1 MTAMS
6 GTRLDEATASRGLAP
21 LPQPLA
27 AIVRAL
33 NAPLP
38 TLNRWFMVPVQR
50 LGLGAWI
57 GTPIGG
63 YVLLLRT
70 RGRRT
75 GLVREAP
82 LSYFVED
89 GSAWVMAGFGDRTHW
104 FRNLLADPDVEVWLP
119 GRTVRCHAEEIVDP
133 ALRAAVLPRLVRA
146 TGLPG
151 LLVGCN
157 PWTTPDAGILEHL
170 GACPWFASRRRASP
184 SWPARMTRA
193 AAPGSGARA
202 SSSRLRWGCS
212 GSCAVGGAG
221 ATCDPALP
229 PRSRGSAKPARR
241 APR

>member
-1 MTAMS
+1 MAAMT
-6 GTRLDEATASRGLAP
+6 GIRLDEATASRSLAP

-82 LSYFVED
+82 LSYLVED
-89 GSAWVMAGFGDRTHW
+89 GSAWVMAGFGDRTQW

-119 GRTVRCHAEEIVDP
+119 GRTVRCQAEEIVDP
-133 ALRAAVLPRLVRA
+133 ATRAAVLPRLVRA

-170 GACPWFASRRRASP
+170 EGVPLVRITPQGEPLVAGPDDPGGGAWIWRQGVVLAAALGLLGLVRRWRRRRYLRPGAS
-184 SWPARMTRA
+184 A
-193 AAPGSGARA
+193 A
-202 SSSRLRWGCS
+202 
-212 GSCAVGGAG
+212 
-221 ATCDPALP
+221 
-229 PRSRGSAKPARR
+229 
-241 APR
+241 

>member
-1 MTAMS
+1 MAAMT
-6 GTRLDEATASRGLAP
+6 GTRLDEATASRGLTP

-38 TLNRWFMVPVQR
+38 TLNRWFMIPVQR

-89 GSAWVMAGFGDRTHW
+89 GSAWVMAGFGDRTQW

-170 GACPWFASRRRASP
+170 EGVPLVRITPQGEPLVAGPDDPGGGAWIWRQGVVL
-184 SWPARMTRA
+184 A
-193 AAPGSGARA
+193 AALGLLGLVRRWRRGRYLRPG
-202 SSSRLRWGCS
+202 
-212 GSCAVGGAG
+212 
-221 ATCDPALP
+221 P
-229 PRSRGSAKPARR
+229 SAA
-241 APR
+241 